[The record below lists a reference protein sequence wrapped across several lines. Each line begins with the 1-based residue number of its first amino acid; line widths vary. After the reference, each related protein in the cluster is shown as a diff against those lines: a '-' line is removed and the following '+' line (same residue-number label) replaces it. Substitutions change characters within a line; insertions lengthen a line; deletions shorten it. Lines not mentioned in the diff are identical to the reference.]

1 VGITNRLD
9 KSLSERSQA
18 AAAEVADTVKT
29 TVLLVGGAFLAV
41 IALAFAI
48 AQFGIARP
56 IGRLVNDL
64 RAMARGETVEIAGT
78 ERGDEISQTAN
89 AVNALR

>member
-1 VGITNRLD
+1 
-9 KSLSERSQA
+9 
-18 AAAEVADTVKT
+18 
-29 TVLLVGGAFLAV
+29 
-41 IALAFAI
+41 
-48 AQFGIARP
+48 
-56 IGRLVNDL
+56 VNDL